1 MKRYHVIG
9 ASIGLAV
16 IVLVIVV
23 INRSYKPYKTGPN
36 VRAEFLENLENVGA
50 LTFRSFDGKWIGT
63 DCDVDLHFVD
73 SKHVV
78 MVVYGYGVQ
87 TFRGTYIIDS
97 NGVIAASFPRSVGS
111 WPKMIIGRDAE
122 SLLLDT
128 ADGSAFYFG
137 WRSRANDGINYWPF
151 RPASDTE
158 ITKRHMDE

>member
-63 DCDVDLHFVD
+63 SLGSYIAPVSRRCAART
-73 SKHVV
+73 SWIA
-78 MVVYGYGVQ
+78 MV
-87 TFRGTYIIDS
+87 
-97 NGVIAASFPRSVGS
+97 
-111 WPKMIIGRDAE
+111 
-122 SLLLDT
+122 
-128 ADGSAFYFG
+128 
-137 WRSRANDGINYWPF
+137 
-151 RPASDTE
+151 
-158 ITKRHMDE
+158 